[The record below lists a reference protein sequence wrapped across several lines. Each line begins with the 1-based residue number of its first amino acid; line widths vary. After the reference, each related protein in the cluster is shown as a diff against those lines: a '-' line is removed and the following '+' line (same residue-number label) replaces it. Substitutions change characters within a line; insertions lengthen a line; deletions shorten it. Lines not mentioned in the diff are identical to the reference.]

1 MKKSEKIK
9 VGISVGDINGI
20 GLEIILK
27 TFEDDRMLDFC
38 TPVIF
43 CASKVVSFHSKQL
56 GLNIQIHGVSTI
68 DKVISNK
75 INVINVWNEPVDIE
89 LGKETENGGK
99 YAFLSLQAATKALQ
113 DKNVD
118 VLVTAPINKHN
129 IQSDA
134 FNFKGHTEY
143 LESQFDGKSLM
154 ILMTDEIRIGLI
166 TGHIPIQQIASEIT
180 PELIESKVDVMYN
193 SLIQDF
199 AIAKPKIAV
208 LGLNPHCGDN
218 GVIGEE
224 DDTVIKPTLDKI
236 QKEGKLVYGPYA
248 ADSFFGSEAYKNF
261 DAVLAMYHDQ
271 GLGPFKTLAFGKGV
285 NFTAGLNAI
294 RTSPDHGTAYE
305 IAGQNKAN
313 HSSFKTAL
321 FAAIK
326 IYKTRNNY
334 IELSENK
341 LQRKK

>member
-1 MKKSEKIK
+1 MEKSEKIK

-20 GLEIILK
+20 GIEIILK
-27 TFEDDRMLDFC
+27 TFADVRMLDFC

-43 CASKVVSFHSKQL
+43 CSSKLLSIHAKA
-56 GLNIQIHGVSTI
+56 LNLNVPVNGINTI
-68 DKVISNK
+68 DKVAPSKVNALAIT
-75 INVINVWNEPVDIE
+75 NEQVTVE
-89 LGKETENGGK
+89 FGKETKEAGE

-113 DKNVD
+113 NNEID

-129 IQSDA
+129 IQSDK

-143 LESQFDGKSLM
+143 LESRLDGESLM
-154 ILMTDEIRIGLI
+154 ILMTDKIRIGLI
-166 TGHIPIQQIASEIT
+166 TGHIPVTEIADKIT
-180 PELIESKVDVMYN
+180 VDLIEKITAIMHA
-193 SLIQDF
+193 SLIKDF
-199 AIAKPKIAV
+199 GITKPKIAV

-218 GVIGEE
+218 GVIGKEDEE
-224 DDTVIKPTLDKI
+224 IIRPTLQKI
-236 QKEGKLVYGPYA
+236 QEKGQLIYGPYA

-285 NFTAGLNAI
+285 NFTAGLGAI

-305 IAGQNKAN
+305 IAGKNEAN
-313 HSSFKTAL
+313 HSSFKEAL

-326 IYKTRNNY
+326 IYKTRKSY
-334 IELSENK
+334 TELSEKK
-341 LQRKK
+341 LPIKK